1 MSFKSLS
8 KGKSKRAQKKGQKKN
23 HFVEA
28 DKMVFETLKSEISRF
43 LNTI

>member
-28 DKMVFETLKSEISRF
+28 DKMVFERIIFEVI
-43 LNTI
+43 